1 MFGEEE
7 KKKLECINRDIY
19 RRWEKERKTEIKIVE
34 MKKLR
39 KRERERLND
48 KEK

>member
-1 MFGEEE
+1 MYKQSQIHTIE
-7 KKKLECINRDIY
+7 R
-19 RRWEKERKTEIKIVE
+19 ERKTELKIVE